1 MLSSLHQKH
10 PHARTNRAGSI
21 STLSSPNPVAD
32 EFGRVH
38 FSFFFLLYLFIFY
51 FIEVLSKVVGLQSLF
66 EDNQGKFVPQAVN
79 GHIKFEDG
87 TVLRRVWLRL
97 GGRLFLALSGRFNAD
112 TDSCGMVVMGEL
124 WGTNCQKR
132 VSIVLHGLELRI
144 QVRMHE
150 EIFPETLDT
159 VSV

>member
-1 MLSSLHQKH
+1 M
-10 PHARTNRAGSI
+10 
-21 STLSSPNPVAD
+21 
-32 EFGRVH
+32 
-38 FSFFFLLYLFIFY
+38 
-51 FIEVLSKVVGLQSLF
+51 GLQSLF
-66 EDNQGKFVPQAVN
+66 EDNQGN
-79 GHIKFEDG
+79 G

-112 TDSCGMVVMGEL
+112 TGSCGMVVMGEL